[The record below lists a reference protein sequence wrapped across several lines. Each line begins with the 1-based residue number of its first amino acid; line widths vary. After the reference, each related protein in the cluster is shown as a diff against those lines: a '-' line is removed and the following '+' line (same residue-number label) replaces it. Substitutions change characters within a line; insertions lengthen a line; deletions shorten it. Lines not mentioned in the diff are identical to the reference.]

1 MKRSDFLITAVPGAT
16 VIAAL
21 PARAAVPREQ
31 SMQVPI
37 AAYGSPSAFERS
49 VVRLPRG
56 VPTPGL
62 TPLAQQLGIITPS
75 GLTFTRVHAGIPALD
90 PRRHRLIVHGLVAKP
105 LTFSLADLMRF
116 PSAERVHFLEC
127 SGNSA
132 RGSEILGTGV
142 QFSHGLVSCC
152 AWTGVP
158 LGLVL
163 EEAGIDARAKWLVV
177 EGADG
182 AAYDRSIPLA
192 AIEDALLVYGQNGE
206 MLRPE
211 QGYPL
216 RLLVPGF
223 EGSANVK
230 WVRRIKL
237 VTGPVYSREETAQYT
252 QPGPDG
258 KIRLFDFVMDVKSVI
273 TSPSP
278 GDRLRGGFTEGRG
291 FAWSGRGKIASVE
304 VSVDGGA
311 TWTHA
316 TLDPLVLAKSFTRF
330 TFPLRFADAPLKIA
344 SRAKDETGAVQPTL
358 DALVAARGPALRYHV
373 NAIAAWHI
381 GTDGSVTVA

>member
-1 MKRSDFLITAVPGAT
+1 
-16 VIAAL
+16 
-21 PARAAVPREQ
+21 
-31 SMQVPI
+31 
-37 AAYGSPSAFERS
+37 
-49 VVRLPRG
+49 
-56 VPTPGL
+56 
-62 TPLAQQLGIITPS
+62 
-75 GLTFTRVHAGIPALD
+75 
-90 PRRHRLIVHGLVAKP
+90 
-105 LTFSLADLMRF
+105 MRF

-373 NAIAAWHI
+373 NAIAAWRI

>member
-1 MKRSDFLITAVPGAT
+1 MPGAT
-16 VIAAL
+16 EIAAL
-21 PARAAVPREQ
+21 PARASAPQERSIQ
-31 SMQVPI
+31 GTI
-37 AAYGSPSAFERS
+37 APYGTPSAFERA

-56 VPTPGL
+56 VPTPAL
-62 TPLAQQLGIITPS
+62 TPLAKQLGIITPS

-90 PRRHRLIVHGLVAKP
+90 PRAHRVIVHGLVAKP

-116 PSAERVHFLEC
+116 PSVERVHFLEC

-132 RGSEILGTGV
+132 RGSEVLGTGV

-158 LGLVL
+158 LRAVL
-163 EEAGIDARAKWLVV
+163 EEAGIDVRAKWLVV

-192 AIEDALLVYGQNGE
+192 AIDDAILVYGQNGE

-211 QGYPL
+211 QGYPV

-237 VTGPVYSREETAQYT
+237 TAGPVYSREETAQYT

-258 KIRLFDFVMDVKSVI
+258 KIRLFDFVMEVKSVI
-273 TSPSP
+273 TAPSP

-304 VSVDGGA
+304 VTTDGG
-311 TWTHA
+311 TSWTPA
-316 TLDPLVLAKSFTRF
+316 ILDPLVLAKSFTRF
-330 TFPLRFADAPLKIA
+330 TFPLRFTGASLAIA

-358 DALVAARGPALRYHV
+358 DALVAARGATLRYHV
-373 NAIAAWHI
+373 NAISTWRVAA
-381 GTDGSVTVA
+381 DGAVTAA

>member
-1 MKRSDFLITAVPGAT
+1 
-16 VIAAL
+16 
-21 PARAAVPREQ
+21 
-31 SMQVPI
+31 MQVPI
-37 AAYGSPSAFERS
+37 AAYGSPAGFERS

-75 GLTFTRVHAGIPALD
+75 GLTFTRVHAGIPVLD

-182 AAYDRSIPLA
+182 AAFDRSIPLA
-192 AIEDALLVYGQNGE
+192 AIGDALLVYGQNGE

-316 TLDPLVLAKSFTRF
+316 SLDPLVLTKSFTRF
-330 TFPLRFADAPLKIA
+330 TFPLRFADAPLKVA